1 MPCCCGTSDEK
12 PAVAASTAT
21 TPPPEQV
28 KAAGDNG
35 AFKTVQAEKKSEPT
49 KKRGVRLRVLIRAGR
64 LLPVR

>member
-49 KKRGVRLRVLIRAGR
+49 KKRGCGCEC
-64 LLPVR
+64 